1 MYYSLSDQVGVECKK
16 DENHILAGNEFK
28 LLTEKWNRI
37 CRDITYK
44 NNDFFS
50 PKSFSL
56 NWNTILMAICHSFL
70 TVYPV

>member
-1 MYYSLSDQVGVECKK
+1 MLKLITMYYSLSDQVGVECKK
-16 DENHILAGNEFK
+16 DENHILAGNELK

-50 PKSFSL
+50 PNEFLIKLEHHL
-56 NWNTILMAICHSFL
+56 NGNLS
-70 TVYPV
+70 